1 MNTHRPSPQKHIH
14 RLLALGALTRGDR
27 RAATIVDFS
36 TINLETRDGGRAL
49 RILQEYVKAVPEEE
63 LENLVQFAK
72 EQGQAIADVDV
83 STLLVACGLVGR
95 SARLD

>member
-1 MNTHRPSPQKHIH
+1 MNTQQPSPRKHIH

-36 TINLETRDGGRAL
+36 TMNLETRDGGRAL
-49 RILQEYVKAVPEEE
+49 RILQEYVKAVAEEE

-83 STLLVACGLVGR
+83 STLWVACGLCGR